1 MPTPRVNPE
10 RVLTAAERQARR
22 RELLERRI
30 AVLEVA
36 AVRIADEAT
45 TLAEA
50 QTLARDALELTR

>member
-10 RVLTAAERQARR
+10 RVMTGAERQARR

-36 AVRIADEAT
+36 AVRIVDEAT

-50 QTLARDALELTR
+50 QALARDALELTR